1 TTGAAATCPRWTC
14 GTSTS
19 PRSAR
24 NSSRHGS
31 PWLRNSSPWPR
42 KPTANSPPP
51 KTRSACATAARPLTR
66 SSTPPTVHSLW
77 KSCAL
82 HCCAPAPT
90 NCGAV
95 SASSAPTATTCSCGS
110 TTCQPRAMPAKANP
124 GRTPSR
130 CGSPASNCSAPPA
143 TPPSSASTAFP
154 RNSTLSG
161 GAASP
166 LTSAPRN
173 KSSSPLPYPTMS
185 PKNSPGHDSGSQE
198 GAWNVNGEHPA
209 PERTDSPQT
218 EENITPPT
226 PLRGVELARQA
237 LAKARAEAKARGAAP
252 QGQDRKPQRSLVRSR
267 GEPHQF
273 GDAIRAWLIEHGWQE
288 QVAIGGIFGRWS
300 RIVGERLAEHVRPC
314 SYADG
319 ELVVAVD
326 SPAWAT
332 QIRAMAP
339 QLVRKLN
346 EELGHGAVRVI
357 KVNGPGGYRTSRGQ
371 WRVR

>member
-1 TTGAAATCPRWTC
+1 
-14 GTSTS
+14 
-19 PRSAR
+19 
-24 NSSRHGS
+24 
-31 PWLRNSSPWPR
+31 
-42 KPTANSPPP
+42 
-51 KTRSACATAARPLTR
+51 
-66 SSTPPTVHSLW
+66 
-77 KSCAL
+77 
-82 HCCAPAPT
+82 
-90 NCGAV
+90 
-95 SASSAPTATTCSCGS
+95 
-110 TTCQPRAMPAKANP
+110 M
-124 GRTPSR
+124 
-130 CGSPASNCSAPPA
+130 
-143 TPPSSASTAFP
+143 
-154 RNSTLSG
+154 
-161 GAASP
+161 
-166 LTSAPRN
+166 
-173 KSSSPLPYPTMS
+173 
-185 PKNSPGHDSGSQE
+185 
-198 GAWNVNGEHPA
+198 NGEHPA

-237 LAKARAEAKARGAAP
+237 LAKARAEAEARGAAP
-252 QGQDRKPQRSLVRSR
+252 QGQNRKPQRSLVRSR
-267 GEPHQF
+267 GEPQQF